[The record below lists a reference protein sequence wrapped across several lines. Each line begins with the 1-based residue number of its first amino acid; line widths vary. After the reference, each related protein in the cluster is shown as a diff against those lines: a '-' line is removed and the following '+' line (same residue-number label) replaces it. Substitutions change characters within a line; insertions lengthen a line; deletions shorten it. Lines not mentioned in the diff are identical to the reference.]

1 MDSLLFWGFVLVAL
15 IVVTPFIAVAA
26 LRRTTLLKLQ
36 VSVLT
41 EETESL
47 RRELDALTGGQPV
60 AEATVQAAALSEVIP
75 LQPEPEVQYEP
86 VPEPD
91 PVSEPEPVIAAAAMP
106 FLADTA
112 AAERKAWRPIFSNGC
127 LTAISWPKSVFC
139 CCLSASPIC

>member
-75 LQPEPEVQYEP
+75 LQP
-86 VPEPD
+86 
-91 PVSEPEPVIAAAAMP
+91 A
-106 FLADTA
+106 
-112 AAERKAWRPIFSNGC
+112 G
-127 LTAISWPKSVFC
+127 
-139 CCLSASPIC
+139 SAV